1 MSDKKENKWYQ
12 KYAHKW
18 IPLAGLVCGILLLLM
33 GNMNLSGNKRE
44 EEANMVRYY
53 TEALERRIE
62 SLCTSV
68 AGIQEAEVLL
78 TLENDR
84 EYVYAQNS
92 TTEGSTLEYVIL
104 SRSNEEE
111 AVLLTE
117 ICPRV
122 RGVAV
127 VCTGG
132 DSSAVKQ
139 TIVSL
144 LSASLGISS
153 HRIHVAGNDGISE
166 S

>member
-1 MSDKKENKWYQ
+1 
-12 KYAHKW
+12 
-18 IPLAGLVCGILLLLM
+18 
-33 GNMNLSGNKRE
+33 MNP
-44 EEANMVRYY
+44 
-53 TEALERRIE
+53 
-62 SLCTSV
+62 
-68 AGIQEAEVLL
+68 L